1 MILQTHNLTKNF
13 GGLKAV
19 SNVSLGIKE
28 NAIHSILGPNGAGKT
43 TLFNLITGAIRP
55 ETGTVHFDGNE
66 ITGWSPDKLAK
77 IGIVRTFQ
85 RTSIFRQLSVLENVS
100 LAIRSRLGL
109 NYKLRNSPEVED
121 SVAEEAFKCLNQV
134 GLENRGDIAASNLAH
149 GYQRALDIAIGLAL
163 KPKLIL
169 MDEPLAGMSR
179 GDREGI
185 ADLVVNL
192 RKELS
197 LTIVMVEHDVGM
209 VMKLSD
215 TITVM
220 QNGRVIAE
228 GTPEVIREDEN
239 VKKAYLHGSFAA

>member
-1 MILQTHNLTKNF
+1 MILQTHHLSRHF

-19 SNVSLGIKE
+19 SDVSISIKK

-43 TLFNLITGAIRP
+43 TLFNLITGAIP
-55 ETGTVHFDGNE
+55 PAGGTVHFMGQE

-77 IGIVRTFQ
+77 IGVVRTFQ
-85 RTSIFRQLSVLENVS
+85 RTSIFKKLGVLENVS
-100 LAIRSRLGL
+100 LAVRSRRNM
-109 NYKLRNSPEVED
+109 NYSIRVPKALSEDIRN
-121 SVAEEAFKCLNQV
+121 EAMSYLDDV
-134 GLENRGDIAASNLAH
+134 GLTKFERVMADNLAH

-185 ADLVVNL
+185 AQLIIKL
-192 RKELS
+192 RNELG
-197 LTIVMVEHDVGM
+197 LTVVMVEHDVGM

-220 QNGRVIAE
+220 QYGHVIAE
-228 GTPEVIREDEN
+228 GKPEAIRDDEN
-239 VKKAYLHGSFAA
+239 VKKAYLHGSFAI

>member
-1 MILQTHNLTKNF
+1 MILQTNDLSKSF

-43 TLFNLITGAIRP
+43 TLFNLITGAIAP
-55 ETGTVHFDGNE
+55 AKGTVHFNGKE
-66 ITGWSPDKLAK
+66 ITGWSPDKLATV
-77 IGIVRTFQ
+77 GVVRTFQ
-85 RTSIFRQLSVLENVS
+85 RTSIFRHLSVLENVS
-100 LAIRSRLGL
+100 LAIRSRRGL
-109 NYKLRNSPEVED
+109 NYKVRISREVDD
-121 SVAEEAFKCLNQV
+121 SVNEEAFECLHDV
-134 GLENRGDIAASNLAH
+134 GLDKRDGIMADKLAH

-185 ADLVVNL
+185 ADLVLKL
-192 RKELS
+192 RNELG
-197 LTIVMVEHDVGM
+197 LTIVIVEHDVGM

-220 QNGRVIAE
+220 QHGRIIAE
-228 GTPEVIREDEN
+228 GAPEAIREDEN
-239 VKKAYLHGSFAA
+239 VKKAYLHGSFAT

>member
-1 MILQTHNLTKNF
+1 MILQTHHLSRNF

-19 SNVSLGIKE
+19 SDVSIGVKE

-43 TLFNLITGAIRP
+43 TLFNLITGAIP
-55 ETGTVHFDGNE
+55 PADGTVHFMGQE

-77 IGIVRTFQ
+77 IGVVRTFQ
-85 RTSIFRQLSVLENVS
+85 RTSIFKKLGVLENVS
-100 LAIRSRLGL
+100 LAVRSRRNM
-109 NYKLRNSPEVED
+109 NYSIRVPKTVSEDIRN
-121 SVAEEAFKCLNQV
+121 EAMSYLDDV
-134 GLENRGDIAASNLAH
+134 GLTKFEHVMADNLAH

-185 ADLVVNL
+185 AQLIIKL
-192 RKELS
+192 RNS
-197 LTIVMVEHDVGM
+197 LGLTVVMVEHDVGM

-220 QNGRVIAE
+220 QYGRVIAE
-228 GTPEVIREDEN
+228 GKPEAIRDDEN
-239 VKKAYLHGSFAA
+239 VKKAYLHGSFAT

>member
-1 MILQTHNLTKNF
+1 MILQTHGLSRHF

-19 SNVSLGIKE
+19 SDVSIGIKE
-28 NAIHSILGPNGAGKT
+28 NTIHSILGPNGAGKT
-43 TLFNLITGAIRP
+43 TLFNLITGAIP
-55 ETGTVHFDGNE
+55 PADGTVHFMGDE

-77 IGIVRTFQ
+77 IGVVRTFQ
-85 RTSIFRQLSVLENVS
+85 RTSIFRKLGVLDNVS
-100 LAIRSRLGL
+100 LAVRSSRGM
-109 NYKLRNSPEVED
+109 NYKIRVPRTMADEIRDEAIGYLNDVGLTRYAH
-121 SVAEEAFKCLNQV
+121 SVAE
-134 GLENRGDIAASNLAH
+134 NLAH

-185 ADLVVNL
+185 GQLILKLRNDLGLTVVL
-192 RKELS
+192 
-197 LTIVMVEHDVGM
+197 VEHDVGM

-220 QNGRVIAE
+220 QHGRVIAQGDAE
-228 GTPEVIREDEN
+228 TIRDDEQ
-239 VKKAYLHGSFAA
+239 VKMAYLHGSFAA

>member
-1 MILQTHNLTKNF
+1 MILQTHHLSRNF

-19 SNVSLGIKE
+19 SDVSIGVKE

-43 TLFNLITGAIRP
+43 TLFNLITGAIP
-55 ETGTVHFDGNE
+55 PADGKVHFMGQE

-77 IGIVRTFQ
+77 IGVVRTFQ
-85 RTSIFRQLSVLENVS
+85 RTSIFKKLGVLENVS
-100 LAIRSRLGL
+100 LAVRSRRNM
-109 NYKLRNSPEVED
+109 NYSIRVPKTVSEDIRN
-121 SVAEEAFKCLNQV
+121 EAMSYLDDV
-134 GLENRGDIAASNLAH
+134 GLTKFEHVMADNLAH

-185 ADLVVNL
+185 AQLIIKL
-192 RKELS
+192 RNS
-197 LTIVMVEHDVGM
+197 LGLTVVMVEHDVGM

-220 QNGRVIAE
+220 QYGRVIAE
-228 GTPEVIREDEN
+228 GKPEAIRDDEN
-239 VKKAYLHGSFAA
+239 VKKAYLHGSFAT

>member
-1 MILQTHNLTKNF
+1 MILQTHGLSRHF

-19 SNVSLGIKE
+19 SDVTLGIKG

-43 TLFNLITGAIRP
+43 TLFNLITGAIP
-55 ETGTVHFDGNE
+55 PANGTVHFMGKE
-66 ITGWSPDKLAK
+66 ITGWSPDRLAK
-77 IGIVRTFQ
+77 IGVVRTFQ
-85 RTSIFRQLSVLENVS
+85 RTSIFRKLGVLENVS
-100 LAIRSRLGL
+100 LAVRSRRGMNYSVRVPRSVANDIRSEAMSYLDDVGL
-109 NYKLRNSPEVED
+109 VRYERA
-121 SVAEEAFKCLNQV
+121 VAE
-134 GLENRGDIAASNLAH
+134 NLAH

-185 ADLVVNL
+185 GQLILKLRNDLGLTVVL
-192 RKELS
+192 
-197 LTIVMVEHDVGM
+197 VEHDVGM

-220 QNGRVIAE
+220 QHGRVIAE
-228 GTPEVIREDEN
+228 GEPEAIRDDEN
-239 VKKAYLHGSFAA
+239 VKKAYLHGSFAS

>member
-1 MILQTHNLTKNF
+1 MILQTNDLSKSF

-19 SNVSLGIKE
+19 ENVSLGIKE

-43 TLFNLITGAIRP
+43 TLFNLITGAIAP
-55 ETGTVHFDGNE
+55 ANGTVYFGGKE
-66 ITGWSPDKLAK
+66 ITGWSPDKLAT
-77 IGIVRTFQ
+77 IGVVRTFQ
-85 RTSIFRQLSVLENVS
+85 RTSLFRHLSVLENVS
-100 LAIRSRLGL
+100 LAIRSRRGL
-109 NYKLRNSPEVED
+109 NYKVRISREVDD
-121 SVAEEAFKCLNQV
+121 SVNEEALKCLRDV
-134 GLENRGDIAASNLAH
+134 GLDKRDGIMADKLAH
-149 GYQRALDIAIGLAL
+149 GHRRALDIAIGLAL

-185 ADLVVNL
+185 ADLIVKL
-192 RKELS
+192 RNELG
-197 LTIVMVEHDVGM
+197 LTIVIVEHDVGM

-220 QNGRVIAE
+220 QHGRIIAE
-228 GTPEVIREDEN
+228 GAPKTIREDEN